1 MLNSTTSVGI
11 EIYITRTL
19 VGREIISGT
28 GQESRI
34 TNHERWRLHSFLL
47 FFPFPHPLLTPIE
60 GKPTALTVTHL
71 RKEIYANTRSVH
83 CTSGGGAKGFL
94 GIVMAA
100 APYVDQW
107 WW

>member
-1 MLNSTTSVGI
+1 MATPLISTV
-11 EIYITRTL
+11 L
-19 VGREIISGT
+19 
-28 GQESRI
+28 
-34 TNHERWRLHSFLL
+34 
-47 FFPFPHPLLTPIE
+47 PFTHLILMPIE

-71 RKEIYANTRSVH
+71 RKEIYANARSVH